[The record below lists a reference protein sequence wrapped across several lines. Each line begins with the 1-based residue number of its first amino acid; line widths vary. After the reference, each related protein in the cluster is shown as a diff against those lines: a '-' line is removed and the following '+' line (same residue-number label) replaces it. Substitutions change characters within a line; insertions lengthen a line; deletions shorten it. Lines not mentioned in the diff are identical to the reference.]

1 MSVVCRILLLGCLL
15 LTALSAARRARYMV
29 VWHSFDCSSH
39 WAVYTNF
46 TCRIGPEDMEKL
58 NINITSMEPMSEM
71 LCRYKVLVPR
81 PTQNTEMVLFDS
93 TFDVCQ
99 LLREGVLKNK
109 LALTVYH
116 NLIRDSNLSK
126 QCPLNQGLIYFRNI
140 SVMDGF
146 PAFLPETVFTLNIII
161 YMPNTTDRLD
171 VNLKGSIVESNRA
184 RRKQLALNL

>member
-15 LTALSAARRARYMV
+15 LTALSAARRARYRV
-29 VWHSFDCSSH
+29 VWHNFDCSSH

-58 NINITSMEPMSEM
+58 NINITSMEPISEM
-71 LCRYKVLVPR
+71 LSA
-81 PTQNTEMVLFDS
+81 TGGS
-93 TFDVCQ
+93 
-99 LLREGVLKNK
+99 LKNK

-140 SVMDGF
+140 SFMDGF
-146 PAFLPETVFTLNIII
+146 PAFLPEADFMLNIII

-171 VNLKGSIVESNRA
+171 VKLKGSIVESNRA